1 MVAADSITPEHRQFS
16 IRMPR
21 PLWIGVVIAMF
32 PLPAAFA
39 EDASDEISEKN
50 APLLERQVRI
60 TAEVAKA
67 RHRYAGAIKLLDPV
81 TADTYLRQKI
91 AIVDQLCALTDAQE
105 QKLKLVGRGDIKRL
119 SGRVE
124 EIGTQFRLVE
134 NDAVKIDELHEQA
147 LQLRRGLVVL
157 SNDESLF
164 VKVLEKLLTAEQTA
178 KYQPLRDVFRVG
190 GLAVMND
197 RGSGEGLAIILNGT
211 AFADG
216 GFVQL
221 NDLPNLRSLSLTGT
235 QVTDAGLSHLKGLT
249 SLELLDLGDTQVTD
263 AGLVHMEGLTKLET
277 LGLENTHVTD
287 GGLVHLTG
295 LTGLRDLNLVKT
307 RVTDAGLVHLT
318 GLTNLERLRLDGT
331 RVTDGGMVHLQR
343 LNKLRQIVLDNTRV
357 TNAGL
362 EYLKGLTNLVEL
374 VLTRTQVTDAGV
386 AELKQVLPG
395 LRIYR

>member
-1 MVAADSITPEHRQFS
+1 MATERITPEPRRFS
-16 IRMPR
+16 IRLPR
-21 PLWIGVVIAMF
+21 QLWLGVVIAMF

-39 EDASDEISEKN
+39 DDPADENSDMN

-81 TADTYLRQKI
+81 AADTCLRQKI
-91 AIVDQLCALTDAQE
+91 AIVDQLCALTDAQK
-105 QKLKLVGRGDIKRL
+105 QKLRLVGRGDIKRL
-119 SGRVE
+119 SARVE

-134 NDAVKIDELHEQA
+134 NDADKIDELHEQA

-178 KYQPLRDVFRVG
+178 KYQPLRDVFHVG
-190 GLAVMND
+190 GRAVMNY
-197 RGSGEGLAIILNGT
+197 RGSGEGLAIVLNGT

-235 QVTDAGLSHLKGLT
+235 KVTDAGLSHLKGLT
-249 SLELLDLGDTQVTD
+249 SLEHLDLGDTQVTD
-263 AGLVHMEGLTKLET
+263 AGLAHIEGLTKLET

-287 GGLVHLTG
+287 AGLARLKE
-295 LTGLRDLNLVKT
+295 LTGLRDLTLVKT
-307 RVTDAGLVHLT
+307 RVTDAGLVHLK

-331 RVTDGGMVHLQR
+331 PVTDGGMVHLKR

-357 TNAGL
+357 TDAGL
-362 EYLKGLTNLVEL
+362 EFLKGLTSLEEL
-374 VLTRTQVTDAGV
+374 VLTSTQVTDAGV
-386 AELKQVLPG
+386 AELKQAFPG